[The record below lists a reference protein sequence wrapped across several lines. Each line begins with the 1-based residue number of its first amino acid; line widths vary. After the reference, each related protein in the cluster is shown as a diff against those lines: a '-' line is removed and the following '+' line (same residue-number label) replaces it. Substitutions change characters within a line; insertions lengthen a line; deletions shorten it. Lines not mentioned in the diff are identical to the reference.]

1 MQFKNPMIKLV
12 ALLVLL
18 TTTTFKTYSQAN
30 SEISLY
36 TKFDS
41 IVERKNL
48 EINNGPRHINHYRTI
63 NKSHS
68 YYFTDK
74 FILGEAL
81 YNKQYYYDIE
91 LKYDVNNDQLV
102 LKPMDEYN
110 YLGIILSK
118 EKTASFTI
126 NKKKFVN
133 LNYDNPSVP
142 EYINGYYQEIIIGN
156 TLLFYIKNLKTRKKI
171 IDNKQ
176 LSDVAEQVTYDE
188 FTDKNTYYIKYNNA
202 YYSINS
208 KKEIITIFPEK
219 KKEIKEY
226 YSKNS
231 ELEQSNKE
239 LFLENILKLITSL
252 PVNKSNEN
260 E

>member
-1 MQFKNPMIKLV
+1 MHFRNPKIKVV
-12 ALLVLL
+12 ALLILL
-18 TTTTFKTYSQAN
+18 TTTAFKSFSQTN

-36 TKFDS
+36 TKSDS
-41 IVERKNL
+41 IIGKKNL
-48 EINNGPRHINHYRTI
+48 EINNGPRQINYYRTLD
-63 NKSHS
+63 KSHS
-68 YYFTDK
+68 YYSTDNFT
-74 FILGEAL
+74 LGNIF
-81 YNKQYYYDIE
+81 YNKQYYYNIE

-102 LKPMDEYN
+102 IKPMDEYN

-118 EKTASFTI
+118 EKTAFFTI
-126 NKKKFVN
+126 NKRKFVN
-133 LNYDNPSVP
+133 LNYGNPSLP
-142 EYINGYYQEIIIGN
+142 EYINGYYEEIIIGD

-188 FTDKNTYYIKYNNA
+188 FTDKNTYYIKLKNTFYT
-202 YYSINS
+202 INS

-239 LFLENILKLITSL
+239 LFLENILKHINPL
-252 PVNKSNEN
+252 PVNKSNKN

>member
-1 MQFKNPMIKLV
+1 MQFIYPKIKV
-12 ALLVLL
+12 SVLL
-18 TTTTFKTYSQAN
+18 ILFITTAFKTYSQTN

-41 IVERKNL
+41 IVGKKNL
-48 EINNGPRHINHYRTI
+48 EIYNGPRQINYYRTFD
-63 NKSHS
+63 KSHS
-68 YYFTDK
+68 YYSTDNFT
-74 FILGEAL
+74 LGNVL

-102 LKPMDEYN
+102 IKPIDEYN

-126 NKKKFVN
+126 NKRKFVN
-133 LNYDNPSVP
+133 LNYGNPILP
-142 EYINGYYQEIIIGN
+142 EYINGYYEEIIIGN
-156 TLLFYIKNLKTRKKI
+156 TLIFYIKNQKTRKKI

-176 LSDVAEQVTYDE
+176 TSDGTEQITYDE
-188 FTDKNTYYIKYNNA
+188 FTDKNTYYIKLKNTF
-202 YYSINS
+202 YSINS
-208 KKEIITIFPEK
+208 KKEIITIFPEN

-239 LFLENILKLITSL
+239 LFLENILKYINPHLLINQT
-252 PVNKSNEN
+252 KNE
-260 E
+260 

>member
-1 MQFKNPMIKLV
+1 MNLRNSKIKVV
-12 ALLVLL
+12 AILIFLA
-18 TTTTFKTYSQAN
+18 TTAFKTHSQTN

-63 NKSHS
+63 DKSHS
-68 YYFTDK
+68 YYSTDK
-74 FILGEAL
+74 FTLGEVL

-118 EKTASFTI
+118 EKTASFI
-126 NKKKFVN
+126 VNKRKFVN
-133 LNYDNPSVP
+133 LNYGNPTLP
-142 EYINGYYQEIIIGN
+142 EYINGYYEEIIIGD
-156 TLLFYIKNLKTRKKI
+156 TLILYIKNQKTRKKI

-176 LSDVAEQVTYDE
+176 TSDGTEQITYDE
-188 FTDKNTYYIKYNNA
+188 FTDKNTYYIKLKNTFYT
-202 YYSINS
+202 INS
-208 KKEIITIFPEK
+208 KKEIIAIFPEN

-239 LFLENILKLITSL
+239 LFLENILKHINPL
-252 PVNKSNEN
+252 PVNKSN
-260 E
+260 

>member
-1 MQFKNPMIKLV
+1 MQFKKLKL
-12 ALLVLL
+12 AATLLLII
-18 TTTTFKTYSQAN
+18 TSSEFQAYSQTN

-48 EINNGPRHINHYRTI
+48 EIYNGPRHINHYRTI
-63 NKSHS
+63 DKSHS

-74 FILGEAL
+74 FTPGEVL

-118 EKTASFTI
+118 EKTASFII
-126 NKKKFVN
+126 NKNKFVN
-133 LNYDNPSVP
+133 LNYANPSLP
-142 EYINGYYQEIIIGN
+142 EYINGYYEEIIIGN
-156 TLLFYIKNLKTRKKI
+156 KLILYIKNQKTRKKI

-188 FTDKNTYYIKYNNA
+188 FTDKNTFYIKLRDTFYT
-202 YYSINS
+202 INS
-208 KKEIITIFPEK
+208 KKEIITAFPEK

-239 LFLENILKLITSL
+239 LFLENILKYINPL
-252 PVNKSNEN
+252 PVNKLN
-260 E
+260 